1 MVISGFGL
9 EVDES
14 ELRYLC
20 DCTFDGT
27 SALKAM
33 DAARALGF
41 TNTTK
46 QTLTINELETIVA
59 GGQYPIVFVDM
70 TPIDAGYVAHALVVI
85 SVSDLIVQVIDPEKG
100 ERFLSRQKFHE
111 GWKNRHRLAIIV
123 EK

>member
-9 EVDES
+9 EVDEA
-14 ELRYLC
+14 ELCQLC

-33 DAARALGF
+33 DAARTLGF
-41 TNTTK
+41 TNSTK
-46 QTLTINELETIVA
+46 QTLTINEPEAIVA
-59 GGQYPIVFVDM
+59 SGQYPIVFVDM

-85 SVSDLIVQVIDPEKG
+85 SLSDLTVQVIDPEKG
-100 ERFLSRQKFHE
+100 ERFLPRPKFIE
-111 GWKNRHRLAIIV
+111 GWEYRHRLAIII